1 MVGFLFDLVSVQC
14 NHDERIS
21 LESLHL
27 RDASAGKAA
36 DELAFICN
44 YQLIVAFCFDQ
55 FLLFELVFSCFFVFL
70 NRNKVVLCYF
80 TI

>member
-27 RDASAGKAA
+27 RDASAA